1 MKNSKFYTLFT
12 FLLMAGVMTAQN
24 TCWDGTVA
32 ESYAGGDGTPESP
45 YQIAT
50 AEQLALLAQQTNN
63 GTGGDAYYVLN
74 NDICLNDNLNV
85 NPLCWTPIGRVVD
98 SVPFFFTGH
107 FDGNKMTISG
117 LYYESSTHGETV
129 GLFGCTNNA
138 EIHNVSLSGCSVN
151 GSNYAGCLVGH
162 AGLTNI
168 SGCHIEDVS
177 VTCEARSAGGLVG
190 FLGLPYGVSQNSY
203 DTCHIV
209 DCHVNQGVTVY
220 GRLSGGLVG
229 EVSEYLLGGP
239 SVPSI
244 VSNCTGNA
252 VMTGSEVVGGLVG
265 FMRNGKMESCQC
277 WNEVHC
283 SQWAGGM
290 VGLGINVNFDD
301 CQNGAN
307 VTGNYQSGGMVGKLY
322 GGNMLNCENYGWIYG
337 GGAGGISKIGGMVGR
352 YEPDPLL
359 GGSPC
364 ENFIRNCHNY
374 GEITGSSDEAGG
386 IVGLAAGSGIEKLF
400 IVDCSNSGMVVE
412 NAYLAGGIL
421 GVSNGYVMRI
431 LNVYNTA
438 TVGARIGV
446 GGIVGE
452 LPLSQDRV
460 INAYNTGELIH
471 EIDNYVCPRGAI
483 VGYASTNDQFS
494 SCYWLASDEY
504 GSNGQGPELENSSPF
519 VATASPSVWQLETPV
534 HNTDD
539 LLTALNLG
547 AEEIDFPNLG
557 EVSRWHEDFDMA
569 NGGFPMFGTYDA
581 VSESSIDPVTT
592 AFPNPGNAIL
602 NIRTAVTVWQP
613 YKARI
618 EISDLS
624 GKLVYKQEIT
634 ENLISINTEGWP
646 SGIYVWKV
654 VANGKEAESGKWI
667 KQ

>member
-1 MKNSKFYTLFT
+1 MKSTKLYTLLAL
-12 FLLMAGVMTAQN
+12 LLMAGVTTAQN

-32 ESYAGGDGTPESP
+32 ESYAGGDGTPEHP

-63 GTGGDAYYVLN
+63 GTGGNAYYVLN
-74 NDICLNDNLNV
+74 NNICLNDNLNV
-85 NPLCWTPIGRVVD
+85 NPLCWTPIGCVVD

-107 FDGNKMTISG
+107 FDGNKMTVSG
-117 LYYESSTHGETV
+117 LYYESSTNGEAA
-129 GLFGCTNNA
+129 GLFGCTNDA
-138 EIHNVSLSGCSVN
+138 EIHNVSLSGCSVR
-151 GSNYAGCLVGH
+151 GSKYAGCLVGH

-190 FLGLPYGVSQNSY
+190 FLGLPYGVNQNSY

-209 DCHVNQGVTVY
+209 DCHLNQGVTVH

-229 EVSEYLLGGP
+229 EVSEYLLWGP
-239 SVPSI
+239 SVPSV

-290 VGLGINVNFDD
+290 VGLGVNVDFEN
-301 CQNGAN
+301 CQNGVN

-400 IVDCSNSGMVVE
+400 IVDCSNSGAVVD

-421 GVSNGYVMRI
+421 GLSNGYVMRI

-452 LPLSQDRV
+452 LSLSQDRV
-460 INAYNTGELIH
+460 SNAYNTGELIH
-471 EIDNYVCPRGAI
+471 EIDNFDCPRGAI

-504 GSNGQGPELENSSPF
+504 GGNGQGPELENSSAFLP
-519 VATASPSVWQLETPV
+519 TASPSVWQLETLV
-534 HNTDD
+534 HDTDD

-547 AEEIDFPNLG
+547 AGEIDFPNLG

-581 VSESSIDPVTT
+581 VSESSSDPLMTVY
-592 AFPNPGNAIL
+592 PNPGNNTL
-602 NIRTAVTVWQP
+602 NICIAVTVWQP
-613 YKARI
+613 YNTRI
-618 EISDLS
+618 EICDLS
-624 GKLVYKQEIT
+624 GRLVYKQEIIDSIT
-634 ENLISINTEGWP
+634 SINAEGWP
-646 SGIYVWKV
+646 AGAYVWKV
-654 VANGKEAESGKWI
+654 VANGKEAECGKWI
-667 KQ
+667 KE